1 MQLSFNKGE
10 YLKIG
15 YEIGNRYF
23 EEQGIDTEQA
33 EDTASGIYVESYI
46 TINEKNFPDANFRA
60 ALSKMYDTDGDG
72 RLEAD
77 RTYLSVNGKGIKSL
91 KGVELFKSL
100 THLECSEN
108 ELTELDLSKNTA
120 LISVSCYENKI
131 TSLVT
136 ISNSKNF

>member
-1 MQLSFNKGE
+1 MSI
-10 YLKIG
+10 LKKAKITG
-15 YEIGNRYF
+15 MTFLLVCACGITFYPAVAKEAATPTDAGSDTVVI
-23 EEQGIDTEQA
+23 EQPDGQDIDTEQA
-33 EDTASGIYVESYI
+33 EPAASGIYAESYI

-108 ELTELDLSKNTA
+108 
-120 LISVSCYENKI
+120 
-131 TSLVT
+131 
-136 ISNSKNF
+136 